1 MLYTSLLP
9 GFPTMKHQSVKKK
22 KKKKPVSDEDLGV
35 NFQHG
40 AWGRSCGDAITRN
53 GTRCLILCTGYADCT
68 PRQPQNFSFE
78 IEASFLRTKQFS
90 RNTKNYFVLARG
102 LCVYVLCIQKGE
114 NAFLQR
120 ADAPRKDNINT
131 LCPIA

>member
-1 MLYTSLLP
+1 MLHTSLLP
-9 GFPTMKHQSVKKK
+9 GFPTMKHRSVKKK
-22 KKKKPVSDEDLGV
+22 KPLSDEDLGV
-35 NFQHG
+35 HFQHG
-40 AWGRSCGDAITRN
+40 AWGRSSGTAITRN
-53 GTRCLILCTGYADCT
+53 GTRAASCTGYANCT

-90 RNTKNYFVLARG
+90 RNTENYFVLAQG

-120 ADAPRKDNINT
+120 ADAPFKDNINT